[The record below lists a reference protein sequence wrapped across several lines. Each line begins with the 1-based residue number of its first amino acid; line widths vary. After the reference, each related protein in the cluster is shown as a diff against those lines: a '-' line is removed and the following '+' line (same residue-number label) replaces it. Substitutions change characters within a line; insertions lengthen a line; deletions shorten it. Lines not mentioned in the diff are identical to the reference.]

1 MNKKPI
7 FIAEIGINHHGN
19 MEKAFR
25 MIDSAK
31 MCGADFVKFQY
42 YNPAKV
48 LGRKHPAYQYAT
60 QCFLSKEQHETL
72 RVYCYSVGIHYLVSV
87 FDVKDVHWA
96 NTLCTAHKIATRMNT
111 NQEFI
116 AAIAKTNKPVF
127 MSVSPDIKVKKN
139 YLEKFQLM
147 WCIPGKYPSDID
159 EILAYPYEG
168 FGLSSHCPDPRA
180 SLEAYYKGCRLFEN
194 HLCESKTEL
203 GCDISSSLD
212 FNEYRALIKACR

>member
-1 MNKKPI
+1 MSKCT

-31 MCGADFVKFQY
+31 RCGADYAKFQY
-42 YNPAKV
+42 YDVAKV
-48 LGRKHPAYQYAT
+48 LGKKHPAYKYAL
-60 QCFLSKEQHETL
+60 QCFFTKQEHETL
-72 RVYCYSVGIHYLVSV
+72 KTYCDSIGIDYLVSV
-87 FDVKDVHWA
+87 FDVKDVAWA
-96 NTLCTAHKIATRMNT
+96 ASLCTAMKIATRMNQ

-116 AAIAKTNKPVF
+116 EAVAKTKLPVF
-127 MSVSPDIKVKKN
+127 MSVSPNIQVKKV
-139 YLEKFQLM
+139 YLGKFKLM

-159 EILAYPYEG
+159 EVLAYPYEG

-180 SLEAYYKGCRLFEN
+180 SLEAYHKGCRLFEN
-194 HLCESKTEL
+194 HVAESKTET

-212 FNEYRALIKACR
+212 FNEYKALIKACR